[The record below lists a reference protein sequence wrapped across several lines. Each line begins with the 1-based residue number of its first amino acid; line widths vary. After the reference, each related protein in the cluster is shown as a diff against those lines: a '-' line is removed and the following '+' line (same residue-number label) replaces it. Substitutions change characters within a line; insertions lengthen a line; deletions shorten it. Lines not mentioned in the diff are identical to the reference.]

1 MHSVITSA
9 DIMHV
14 ISGSVQAGL
23 EDPKLTLRLDQRATA
38 KSAERVQKLN
48 SPFHS
53 QTFRLKHKN

>member
-1 MHSVITSA
+1 
-9 DIMHV
+9 MHV

-38 KSAERVQKLN
+38 KSAEKVQKLN